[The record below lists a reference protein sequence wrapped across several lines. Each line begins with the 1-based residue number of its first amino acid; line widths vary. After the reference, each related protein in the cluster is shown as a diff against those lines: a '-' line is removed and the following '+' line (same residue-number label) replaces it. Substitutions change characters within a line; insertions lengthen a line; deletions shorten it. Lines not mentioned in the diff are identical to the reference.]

1 MASSSLLSPVDT
13 TIIKKVV
20 LEHIGPAIDA
30 DRVQVDSD
38 LYSLGL
44 TSLATV
50 GLMLALEDRFEVE
63 FAESM
68 LGRATFRSV
77 ASIADSIRKLS
88 K

>member
-1 MASSSLLSPVDT
+1 MASGSLLSPVDT
-13 TIIKKVV
+13 TIIKEIV
-20 LEHIGPAIDA
+20 LEHIGSTIDA

-77 ASIADSIRKLS
+77 ASIADAIRKLS